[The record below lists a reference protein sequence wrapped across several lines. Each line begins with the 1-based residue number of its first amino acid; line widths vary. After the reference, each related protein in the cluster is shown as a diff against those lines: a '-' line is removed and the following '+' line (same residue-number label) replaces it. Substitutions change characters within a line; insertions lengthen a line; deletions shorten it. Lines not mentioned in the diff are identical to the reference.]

1 MAPVRAR
8 PGRLRSLGTLHRE
21 YVLYEAFVWLSA
33 LYDPFRR
40 FLARAVLLQQ
50 KLLEAKVEQQL
61 GELREFLVQKK
72 VSKSVSGHVRKYMAV
87 LYRKKTGYNE
97 KVRESLC
104 GRDHRLAS
112 VRQSTLMTRRGYVHT
127 AGLS

>member
-1 MAPVRAR
+1 M
-8 PGRLRSLGTLHRE
+8 
-21 YVLYEAFVWLSA
+21 
-33 LYDPFRR
+33 
-40 FLARAVLLQQ
+40 LLQQ